1 MEKIDIILL
10 AEDNPDDVFLM
21 RRALRKAGIT
31 AQLQVTQNGEE
42 AIDYLTGNGIYA
54 DRTLYPK
61 PSIVILDIKMPK
73 KTGLEVLEWLRSHS
87 HLQVIPTVVMSASEI
102 AEDIQASYALGANT
116 FFVKPSSFDELV
128 RLLSAFENYWS
139 TATRPAKLP
148 VGPKHP

>member
-1 MEKIDIILL
+1 MEKIDTILL

-42 AIDYLTGNGIYA
+42 AIDYLAGAGIYA
-54 DRTLYPK
+54 DRNIYPK

-73 KTGLEVLEWLRSHS
+73 KTGLEVLEWLRNNS

-102 AEDIQASYALGANT
+102 ADDIQASYVLGANT

-128 RLLSAFENYWS
+128 KLLSAFEAYWS
-139 TATRPAKLP
+139 TAKRPAKNSTAP
-148 VGPKHP
+148 RSS